1 MKRTIFSWICPLLI
15 LSIIV
20 FTGCS
25 AKSAATAEQFQTAA
39 EKVGYAVEE
48 QEAGSVES
56 IHMASKDDSAMV
68 FYVCSSESDAKTALT
83 NLKNNLPDDA
93 KPEHVDSSYYTR
105 YTAETEESYYS
116 IIRMGSTVLASAV
129 DISEKDNVLTVVNE
143 LGY

>member
-39 EKVGYAVEE
+39 EKVGYTVEE

-93 KPEHVDSSYYTR
+93 KPEHPVKTMMER
-105 YTAETEESYYS
+105 IRRGQIQEKMVRFMGETS
-116 IIRMGSTVLASAV
+116 G
-129 DISEKDNVLTVVNE
+129 K
-143 LGY
+143 